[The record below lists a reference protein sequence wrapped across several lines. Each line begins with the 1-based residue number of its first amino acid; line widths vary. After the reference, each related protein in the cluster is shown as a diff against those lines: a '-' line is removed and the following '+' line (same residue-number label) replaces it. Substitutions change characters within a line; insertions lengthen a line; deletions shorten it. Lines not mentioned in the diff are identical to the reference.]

1 MALLNCFRKPQMRL
15 CHFGEEQLCR
25 GARRMNADGSVPKF
39 VTKPTSDGI
48 VPDTSFLW
56 RSRLSIGTE
65 QVRVTTRTPSKVMPR
80 KRNTHQESFP
90 FDRLQLETY
99 SSNDFASS
107 ADTLQFNGF
116 FVCGWQQ
123 KRKSNN
129 HEIRT
134 EFLQK
139 SNFAKDGTHYI
150 RRIQFQKCYSRIAPS

>member
-1 MALLNCFRKPQMRL
+1 MSRSEKN
-15 CHFGEEQLCR
+15 ECR
-25 GARRMNADGSVPKF
+25 WKRTQIRHQTNLRWNSPRYFILVEIKAFYWYRTGKSYNAN
-39 VTKPTSDGI
+39 T
-48 VPDTSFLW
+48 
-56 RSRLSIGTE
+56 
-65 QVRVTTRTPSKVMPR
+65 KVMPR
-80 KRNTHQESFP
+80 KRNTHQDSFP
-90 FDRLQLETY
+90 FDRLQLESY